1 MVPCGYLLCTCDDQG
16 LRRGFSTPSA
26 TLSMRDAPEA
36 KDGVTS
42 SGELIGDINKP
53 ISKLVPFALGE
64 ERWDPSKASSY
75 KANSRPGSQ

>member
-1 MVPCGYLLCTCDDQG
+1 
-16 LRRGFSTPSA
+16 
-26 TLSMRDAPEA
+26 MRDAPEA

-42 SGELIGDINKP
+42 SGELMGGINKP